1 MRTLSRVALAT
12 SGLAMAAAA
21 VIAVMIVPARTQ
33 WSVFIESSGAN
44 EVVFPFGYWAVVAA
58 WALVAMSFTAE
69 TPRVVVIR
77 AIEVGLF
84 FHVLL
89 LLALLSPRLADRSA
103 FSTRVY
109 WWYTRLF
116 CAAALAGSTWWAGRA
131 IRLLGALGASG
142 TRLLDVPIIVGAAL
156 LALSIAQ
163 FDPVMAA
170 AGFAMGGAATAV
182 PWPQVARSSFVVS
195 LRRIVATERV
205 FVLAVFLLALALR
218 ILFLRRVMS
227 RPNYVETGADGPVYD
242 ELAWSIASGRGI
254 RASFT
259 DRFPLLLLG
268 YVWFVAAV
276 YFVAGH
282 SYFILCAV
290 QAVIGSF
297 SCVLLYSIARDLF
310 DTVVAR
316 VAMVFAAISFPLV
329 FAAAAIG
336 HQAIDVFLMLLIVW
350 MLMRAMRAA
359 PPSRWWWAGIGAVI
373 GLAVAV
379 RETNVF
385 LLGFVLL
392 WIPFGFKQRR
402 WTGSLPA
409 VAALI
414 AAVAVVLLPIVV
426 PMVATSE
433 KRAGVRVHFDRL
445 YRGDADVGA
454 LRTGIVGP
462 LTAPRAAARQLI
474 DDPRLV
480 IGTLAR
486 AYARNIGLQFFTQPY
501 GGFDLVFLSK
511 GSQYYYGMWFY
522 AYALAVAGIILAI
535 RAIRAGGPAAA
546 GLALVLGVVVSRTL
560 PHLFLESNFRHRAA
574 IEPFLILLTAGAAVG
589 FAQSMRSRWQ
599 PGPAV

>member
-1 MRTLSRVALAT
+1 MRTLSRVALAA

-44 EVVFPFGYWAVVAA
+44 EVVFPFGYWAVVAV
-58 WALVAMSFTAE
+58 WTLVATRLTPE
-69 TPRVVVIR
+69 TPRVVFTR
-77 AIEVGLF
+77 ALEVGLF

-89 LLALLSPRLADRSA
+89 LLALLSPRLAARST
-103 FSTRVY
+103 FSTPVY

-131 IRLLGALGASG
+131 FRLLGALGASG
-142 TRLLDVPIIVGAAL
+142 PRLLDVPIIIGAAL
-156 LALSIAQ
+156 LAVAIAR

-170 AGFAMGGAATAV
+170 AGFAVGGAATAV

-195 LRRIVATERV
+195 LRRIAATERV
-205 FVLAVFLLALALR
+205 FVLGVFLLAMVLR
-218 ILFLRRVMS
+218 ILFLGRVMS

-242 ELAWSIASGRGI
+242 ELAWSIASGHGI

-268 YVWFVAAV
+268 YVWFVSAV

-282 SYFILCAV
+282 SYFIVCAV
-290 QAVIGSF
+290 QAVLGSLA
-297 SCVLLYSIARDLF
+297 CVLLYSVARDLF

-329 FAAAAIG
+329 FAAAALG
-336 HQAIDVFLMLLIVW
+336 HQAVDVFLMLLIVW
-350 MLMRAMRAA
+350 MVMSATKTA
-359 PPSRWWWAGIGAVI
+359 PPSRWRWAGIGAVM
-373 GLAVAV
+373 GLAIAV

-385 LLGFVLL
+385 LLAFLSL
-392 WIPFGFKQRR
+392 WIPLAFKQRG
-402 WTGSLPA
+402 WKGSLPA

-414 AAVAVVLLPIVV
+414 AAVAVVLLPLVV
-426 PMVATSE
+426 PMIATSE
-433 KRAGVRVHFDRL
+433 KRAGLRVHFDRL

-454 LRTGIVGP
+454 IRTGIVGP
-462 LTAPRAAARQLI
+462 LTDPRAAARQLI
-474 DDPRLV
+474 DEPRLV

-486 AYARNIGLQFFTQPY
+486 AYARNIGLQFFSQPY

-511 GSQYYYGMWFY
+511 GSQYYYGLWFY
-522 AYALAVAGIILAI
+522 AYAFAVAGIIMAI
-535 RAIRAGGPAAA
+535 RKLRAGGPAAA

-589 FAQSMRSRWQ
+589 FAQSLRSRWQ
-599 PGPAV
+599 PEQAV